1 MHSFVQVH
9 FVISVF
15 RELKAPKENAE
26 VVIAIS
32 NILIKSSSAKGFD
45 HSNALRGHGY
55 ASNLQVIR
63 ETKEHGKAVQLS
75 IESSNFIGMDESQLK
90 C

>member
-1 MHSFVQVH
+1 MHSFVQIH

-26 VVIAIS
+26 VVTAIS

-45 HSNALRGHGY
+45 HSMLFEAMDMP
-55 ASNLQVIR
+55 VIF
-63 ETKEHGKAVQLS
+63 K
-75 IESSNFIGMDESQLK
+75 
-90 C
+90 

>member
-45 HSNALRGHGY
+45 HSNALRRPRICQY
-55 ASNLQVIR
+55 SLSNTR
-63 ETKEHGKAVQLS
+63 DKGTWKSRSAV
-75 IESSNFIGMDESQLK
+75 N
-90 C
+90 